1 MRRYKVVGKVDGKDD
16 RKIVK
21 RLTVRA
27 LLHVWQEEA
36 ESRLWGFD
44 VLMARETWSEKE
56 QRLMQRE
63 RRGWKVVLRL
73 MMGGIWWYRQSQL
86 VSLV

>member
-1 MRRYKVVGKVDGKDD
+1 MRRYKVVEKVDGKDD

-36 ESRLWGFD
+36 ERRLYGSD
-44 VLMARETWSEKE
+44 ALMARETWSEKE
-56 QRLMQRE
+56 QRLRQGE
-63 RRGWKVVLRL
+63 RRG
-73 MMGGIWWYRQSQL
+73 
-86 VSLV
+86 

>member
-16 RKIVK
+16 RKTVK

-36 ESRLWGFD
+36 ERRLYGSD
-44 VLMARETWSEKE
+44 VLLARETWSEKE
-56 QRLMQRE
+56 QRLRQDE
-63 RRGWKVVLRL
+63 RRG
-73 MMGGIWWYRQSQL
+73 
-86 VSLV
+86 